1 MYKALQIEQKIRI
14 DNMYTLFSDTREPNY
29 HFEGE
34 RHNFWE
40 VVCVLDGKVGVASEK
55 ELYTLSE
62 GQAVFH
68 TPMEF
73 HNIWSENSKNTVFIF
88 SFSGTMPKLDCK
100 VYNIGTKERLLINE
114 IIETY
119 HQCFKNK
126 EIHVSGIKPGMENE
140 AEKIIKKLELLI
152 VSILGNTQP
161 EILDLDSKS
170 AQNYINIISVLNNN
184 TDKNLTIEEIADI
197 CSMSTSNLKKTFN
210 KYSGVGIIKYFNG
223 LKIEKA
229 QKLLKS
235 GYTVKETSLALGYT
249 DQNYFSVVFKR
260 ISGISPLKYK
270 NKIKQTVDI

>member
-1 MYKALQIEQKIRI
+1 MYKALHIEQQVKI
-14 DNMYTLFSDTREPNY
+14 DNIYTLFSDTREPNY

-40 VVCVLDGKVGVASEK
+40 VVCVLEGKVGVASEK
-55 ELYTLSE
+55 ELYTVSE

-88 SFSGTMPKLDCK
+88 SFSGSMPMLDSK
-100 VYNIGTKERLLINE
+100 VYNLGTEERLIIND

-119 HQCFKNK
+119 EKVFKCK
-126 EIHVSGIKPGMENE
+126 EIHVSKIHPGMENQ

-161 EILDLDSKS
+161 KILDLDSKS
-170 AQNYINIISVLNNN
+170 AQNYLNIISVLNKN
-184 TDKNLTIEEIADI
+184 TDKNLTVEEIADI
-197 CSMSTSNLKKTFN
+197 CNMSISNLKKTFN

-229 QKLLKS
+229 QKMLNK
-235 GYTVKETSLALGYT
+235 GFTVKETALALGYT

-260 ISGISPLKYK
+260 LSGISPLKYK
-270 NKIKQTVDI
+270 NKNQTNS